1 LSKLLHLD
9 RFILPFCSEEFLHVN
24 TKRLAAMDIGTN
36 SIRCIVVE
44 ADHKGGYKV
53 LDDEKS
59 TVRLGEDLSRT
70 GAISLQASARALEA
84 VGRFRK
90 LIEGLKVRAV
100 EAIATS
106 AMRRA
111 SNGLELLDALSTAF
125 GHEIRI
131 ISGVEEAE
139 LAMASAQRHFD
150 MEYKR
155 YAVFDIGGGSL
166 EITTALGNHIEECY
180 SLDLGAVVM
189 TEQFLSHDPA
199 RPADLQKL
207 QRHVRTSLKKYVDR
221 SKVQLHTLIGSG
233 GTTTAIGSMAMNALG
248 KSYASIHGYE
258 VLRSEIVHMLA
269 MLIRKNLAERRLVP
283 GLNADRADIIVA
295 GIVVVEELMRFFGAN
310 QLLVN
315 ERGIREGL
323 IIKAMEKHGLV
334 PVASVPRSWRDS
346 ALEFVRSC
354 HGDEP
359 HSQHVAHLALSLF
372 DALAVPFNLKKSDRK
387 LLEAAAILHDV
398 GYFIAYSS
406 HHKHSYHLIRH
417 AELFGF
423 TPREREIIAQIAR
436 YHRKSLPKRKH
447 ETFQALHEEDQQ
459 RVGRLGG
466 ILRLADGLDRR
477 RSSAVQSIACEFGG
491 TTVTVRLSGT
501 DDMSLELFGATAK
514 KDLFEKA
521 FGTQI
526 MFVTQPGM

>member
-1 LSKLLHLD
+1 
-9 RFILPFCSEEFLHVN
+9 VN

-44 ADHKGGYKV
+44 ADQKGGYKV

-70 GAISLQASARALEA
+70 GAISLQASERAIEA

-90 LIEGLKVRAV
+90 LIAGLKVTAV

-111 SNGLELLDALSTAF
+111 SNGQGLLDALSATF
-125 GHEIRI
+125 GHEIRV
-131 ISGVEEAE
+131 ISGLEEAE
-139 LAMASAQRHFD
+139 LAMVSAQRHFD

-189 TEQFLSHDPA
+189 TEQFLRQDPP
-199 RPADLQKL
+199 RIADLQKL
-207 QRHVRTSLKKYVDR
+207 QRHVRAELKKRVDR

-233 GTTTAIGSMAMNALG
+233 GTTTAIGAMAMSALG

-258 VLRSEIVHMLA
+258 VLRSEVVHILA
-269 MLIRKNLAERRLVP
+269 MLTRKSLAERKLVP

-295 GIVVVEELMRFFGAN
+295 GIAVVEELMRFFGAN

-323 IIKAMEKHGLV
+323 IIRAMEKHGLI
-334 PVASVPRSWRDS
+334 PVASTPRSWRES
-346 ALEFVRSC
+346 ALDFVRSC
-354 HGDEP
+354 HVDEP
-359 HSQHVAHLALSLF
+359 HSLHVARLALSLF
-372 DALAVPFNLKKSDRK
+372 DVLAVPYNLIKSDRK
-387 LLEAAAILHDV
+387 LLEAAALLHDV

-423 TPREREIIAQIAR
+423 TPRERELIAQIAR

-447 ETFQALHEEDQQ
+447 ETFNALHEEDQQ
-459 RVGRLGG
+459 RVRRLGG

-477 RSSAVQSIACEFGG
+477 RSSAVQSISCTFSDALFTVHLKG
-491 TTVTVRLSGT
+491 TE
-501 DDMSLELFGATAK
+501 DMSVEIFGATAK

-521 FGTQI
+521 FD
-526 MFVTQPGM
+526 MPVVFVM

>member
-1 LSKLLHLD
+1 MST
-9 RFILPFCSEEFLHVN
+9 R
-24 TKRLAAMDIGTN
+24 RLAAMDIGTN

-44 ADHKGGYKV
+44 ADHTGGYKV

-59 TVRLGEDLSRT
+59 TVRLGEQLALT
-70 GAISLQASARALEA
+70 GAISPQASERALAA

-90 LIEGLKVRAV
+90 LIAGLKVVAV

-106 AMRRA
+106 AMRWA
-111 SNGLELLDALSTAF
+111 SNGPELLEALSAEF
-125 GHEIRI
+125 GHEIRV
-131 ISGVEEAE
+131 ISGLEEAE
-139 LAMASAQRHFD
+139 LAMVSAQRHFD

-189 TEQFLSHDPA
+189 TERFLKHDPA
-199 RPADLQKL
+199 GVADLQKL
-207 QRHVRTSLKKYVDR
+207 QRHVRAQLKKKVDR

-233 GTTTAIGSMAMNALG
+233 GTTTAIGSMAMSALG
-248 KSYASIHGYE
+248 KSYASIHGFE
-258 VLRSEIVHMLA
+258 VLRSEIVHLLA
-269 MLIRKNLAERRLVP
+269 MLTRKSLPERRLVP

-295 GIVVVEELMRFFGAN
+295 GIAVVEELMRFFGAN

-323 IIKAMEKHGLV
+323 IIKAMEKHGLI
-334 PVASVPRSWRDS
+334 PAAPAPRTWRES
-346 ALEFVRSC
+346 ALDFVRSC
-354 HGDEP
+354 HVDEP
-359 HSQHVAHLALSLF
+359 HSLHVARLALSLF
-372 DALAVPFNLKKSDRK
+372 DGLSAPFNMKKSDRK
-387 LLEAAAILHDV
+387 LLEAAALLHDV

-423 TPREREIIAQIAR
+423 SPRERELIAQIAR

-447 ETFQALHEEDQQ
+447 ETFQALGEADRQ
-459 RVGRLGG
+459 RVERLGG

-477 RSSAVQSIACEFGG
+477 RSCTVQKVSCTFGG
-491 TTVTVRLSGT
+491 TLFTVRLKGSE
-501 DDMSLELFGATAK
+501 DMSVEIFGATAK
-514 KDLFEKA
+514 KDLLEKA
-521 FGTQI
+521 FGLRL
-526 MFVTQPGM
+526 VLVVS

>member
-1 LSKLLHLD
+1 MNS
-9 RFILPFCSEEFLHVN
+9 N
-24 TKRLAAMDIGTN
+24 RLAALDIGTN

-44 ADHKGGYKV
+44 ADHKGGYRV

-59 TVRLGEDLSRT
+59 TVRLGEDLTRT
-70 GAISLQASARALEA
+70 GAIAPQAELRALEA
-84 VGRFRK
+84 VTRFRK
-90 LIEGLKVRAV
+90 LISGLKVSAV

-111 SNGLELLDALSTAF
+111 SNGQRLLKDLSEAL
-125 GHEIRI
+125 GHEIRV

-139 LAMASAQRHFD
+139 LAMVSAQRNFD

-155 YAVFDIGGGSL
+155 YAVYDIGGGSL
-166 EITTALGNHIEECY
+166 EITTALGSHIEQCY

-189 TEQFLSHDPA
+189 TEQFIKNDPA
-199 RPADLQKL
+199 RPADVEKL
-207 QRHVRTSLKKYVDR
+207 QRHVRSQLKKQIDR

-233 GTTTAIGSMAMNALG
+233 GTSTAIGAMAMNALG

-258 VLRSEIVHMLA
+258 VLRSEVVHMLA
-269 MLIRKNLAERRLVP
+269 MLTRKDLGERRLVA
-283 GLNADRADIIVA
+283 GLNSDRADIIVA
-295 GIVVVEELMRFFGAN
+295 GIAVVEELMNFFGAN

-323 IIKAMEKHGLV
+323 IIRAMEKHGLIKT
-334 PVASVPRSWRDS
+334 ASTPRSWRES

-354 HGDEP
+354 HVDEP
-359 HSQHVAHLALSLF
+359 HALHVGRLALSLF
-372 DALAVPFNLKKSDRK
+372 DALADPFAMKKSDRK

-423 TPREREIIAQIAR
+423 NPRERELIAQIAR
-436 YHRKSLPKRKH
+436 YHRKSLPKKKH
-447 ETFQALHEEDQQ
+447 ETFQVLNSEDQQ
-459 RVGRLGG
+459 RVCRLGG

-477 RSSAVQSIACEFGG
+477 RSAAVHSISCEFGG
-491 TTVTVRLSGT
+491 TTVTIRLNGT
-501 DDMSLELFGATAK
+501 DDMSLELFGATSK
-514 KDLFEKA
+514 KELFEKA
-521 FGTQI
+521 FGVKAL
-526 MFVTQPGM
+526 FVSIG

>member
-1 LSKLLHLD
+1 M
-9 RFILPFCSEEFLHVN
+9 N
-24 TKRLAAMDIGTN
+24 TKRLAAIDIGTN

-44 ADHKGGYKV
+44 ADQKGGYKV

-59 TVRLGEDLSRT
+59 TVRLGERLTRT
-70 GAISLQASARALEA
+70 GAISTQASERALAA
-84 VGRFRK
+84 VGRFK
-90 LIEGLKVRAV
+90 MLIAGLKVRAV

-106 AMRRA
+106 AIRRA
-111 SNGLELLDALSTAF
+111 SNGQELMDALSAAL
-125 GHEIRI
+125 GHEIKV
-131 ISGVEEAE
+131 ISGIEEAE
-139 LAMASAQRHFD
+139 LAMVSAQRHFD

-166 EITTALGNHIEECY
+166 EITTALGNHIEECF

-189 TEQFLSHDPA
+189 TEQFLSHDPI
-199 RPADLQKL
+199 RPADLENL
-207 QRHVRTSLKKYVDR
+207 QRHVRSSLKKLVDR

-233 GTTTAIGSMAMNALG
+233 GTTTAIGSMAMSALG

-258 VLRSEIVHMLA
+258 VLRSEVVHLLA
-269 MLIRKNLAERRLVP
+269 MLTRKSLSERRLVP

-295 GIVVVEELMRFFGAN
+295 GMVVVEELMRFFGAN

-323 IIKAMEKHGLV
+323 IIRAMEKHGLI
-334 PVASVPRSWRDS
+334 PVTAAPRTWRES
-346 ALEFVRSC
+346 ALDFVRSC

-359 HSQHVAHLALSLF
+359 HSLHVAGLAMALF
-372 DALAVPFNLKKSDRK
+372 DGLAVPFKLKKSDRK
-387 LLEAAAILHDV
+387 LLEASALLHDV

-423 TPREREIIAQIAR
+423 TPRERELIAQIAR

-447 ETFQALHEEDQQ
+447 ETFQVLNAEDQQ

-477 RSSAVQSIACEFGG
+477 RSAAVQSLSCKFGDSV
-491 TTVTVRLSGT
+491 VTLRLNGSE
-501 DDMSLELFGATAK
+501 DMSLEIFGATAK

-521 FGTQI
+521 FGQRVV
-526 MFVTQPGM
+526 FVT

>member
-1 LSKLLHLD
+1 MKAQ
-9 RFILPFCSEEFLHVN
+9 
-24 TKRLAAMDIGTN
+24 RLAAMDIGTN

-44 ADHKGGYKV
+44 ADQKAGYKV

-59 TVRLGEDLSRT
+59 TVRLGEQLTRT
-70 GAISLQASARALEA
+70 GAISLQASARALDA

-90 LIEGLKVRAV
+90 LIAGLKVDAV

-111 SNGLELLDALSTAF
+111 SNGQELLDALSIQL
-125 GHEIRI
+125 GHEIRV
-131 ISGVEEAE
+131 ISGQEEAG

-189 TEQFLSHDPA
+189 TEQFLKHDPA
-199 RPADLQKL
+199 RNGDLEKL
-207 QRHVRTSLKKYVDR
+207 QRHVRASLKKQVNR
-221 SKVQLHTLIGSG
+221 TGVQLQTLIGSG
-233 GTTTAIGSMAMNALG
+233 GTVSALGYMAMSARG
-248 KSYASIHGYE
+248 SSYSSIHGFD
-258 VLRSEIVHMLA
+258 VLRSEVVHLLA
-269 MLIRKNLAERRLVP
+269 MLTRKDLKERRLVP

-295 GIVVVEELMRFFGAN
+295 GVAVVEELMCYFGAN

-323 IIKAMEKHGLV
+323 IIRAMEKHGLL
-334 PVASVPRSWRDS
+334 PAAPPPRTWRES
-346 ALEFVRSC
+346 ALDFIRSC
-354 HGDEP
+354 HVEEP
-359 HSQHVAHLALSLF
+359 HAVHVSKLALTMF
-372 DALAVPFNLKKSDRK
+372 DVLAVPFHLKKSDRK

-423 TPREREIIAQIAR
+423 SPRERELIAQIAR
-436 YHRKSLPKRKH
+436 YHRKSVPKRKH
-447 ETFQALHEEDQQ
+447 ETFQALTPEDRL
-459 RVGRLGG
+459 RVEHLGG

-477 RSSAVQSIACEFGG
+477 RSSIVQSIACEFRG
-491 TTVTVRLSGT
+491 TEFRIVPAGEE
-501 DDMSLELFGATAK
+501 DMSVELFGGMAK

-521 FGTQI
+521 FGMEVVI
-526 MFVTQPGM
+526 GNS

>member
-1 LSKLLHLD
+1 M
-9 RFILPFCSEEFLHVN
+9 N
-24 TKRLAAMDIGTN
+24 AQRLAAMDIGTN

-44 ADHKGGYKV
+44 ADQKGGYKV

-59 TVRLGEDLSRT
+59 TVRLGEQLART
-70 GAISLQASARALEA
+70 GSISPQASARAFA
-84 VGRFRK
+84 TVGHFRK
-90 LIEGLKVRAV
+90 LIAGLKVCAV

-106 AMRRA
+106 AMRSA
-111 SNGLELLDALSTAF
+111 NNGQELLDALSAEF
-125 GHEIRI
+125 GHEIRVI
-131 ISGVEEAE
+131 TGVEEAE

-166 EITTALGNHIEECY
+166 EITTALGSHIEECY

-189 TEQFLSHDPA
+189 TERFFKHDPP
-199 RPADLQKL
+199 RPDDLQKL
-207 QRHVRTSLKKYVDR
+207 QRHVRSQLKKKVDR
-221 SKVQLHTLIGSG
+221 SKGQFHTLIGSG
-233 GTTTAIGSMAMNALG
+233 GTTTAIGSMVMNVLG

-258 VLRSEIVHMLA
+258 VLRSEVVHLLA
-269 MLIRKNLAERRLVP
+269 MLTRKSLAERRLVP

-295 GIVVVEELMRFFGAN
+295 GVAVVEELMRFFGAN

-323 IIKAMEKHGLV
+323 IIRAMEKHGLI
-334 PVASVPRSWRDS
+334 PAAPAPRTWRES

-354 HGDEP
+354 HVDEP
-359 HSQHVAHLALSLF
+359 HSLHVARLALSVF
-372 DALAVPFNLKKSDRK
+372 DGLAAPFNLKKSDRK
-387 LLEAAAILHDV
+387 LLEAAALLHDV

-423 TPREREIIAQIAR
+423 PPRERELIAQIAR
-436 YHRKSLPKRKH
+436 YHRKSLPKRRH
-447 ETFQALHEEDQQ
+447 ETFQALNEGDRQ
-459 RVGRLGG
+459 RVERLGG

-477 RSSAVQSIACEFGG
+477 RSSAVKSVFCTFGG
-491 TTVTVRLSGT
+491 TLFTVRLEGSE
-501 DDMSLELFGATAK
+501 DMSVEIFGATAK
-514 KDLFEKA
+514 KDLLEKA
-521 FGTQI
+521 FGLR
-526 MFVTQPGM
+526 VVLAVS

>member
-1 LSKLLHLD
+1 
-9 RFILPFCSEEFLHVN
+9 VN
-24 TKRLAAMDIGTN
+24 TKRLAAIDIGTN

-44 ADHKGGYKV
+44 ADGKGGYKI

-59 TVRLGEDLSRT
+59 TVRLGEDLTRT
-70 GAISLQASARALEA
+70 GAISTQASARAAEA

-90 LIEGLKVRAV
+90 LIAGLKVRAV

-111 SNGLELLDALSTAF
+111 SNGQELLDALSAAL
-125 GHEIRI
+125 GHEIRV

-139 LAMASAQRHFD
+139 LAMVSAQRHFD

-189 TEQFLSHDPA
+189 TEQFLAHDPA
-199 RPADLQKL
+199 RPADLELL
-207 QRHVRTSLKKYVDR
+207 QRHVRSTLKKQVNR

-233 GTTTAIGSMAMNALG
+233 GTATAIGSMAMSAVG

-258 VLRSEIVHMLA
+258 VLRSEVVHLLA
-269 MLIRKNLAERRLVP
+269 MLTRKNLAERRLVP
-283 GLNADRADIIVA
+283 GLNADRADIVVA
-295 GIVVVEELMRFFGAN
+295 GVVVIEELMRFFGAN

-323 IIKAMEKHGLV
+323 IIRALEKHGLI
-334 PVASVPRSWRDS
+334 PVASAPRTWREA
-346 ALEFVRSC
+346 ALDFVRSC
-354 HGDEP
+354 HIDEP
-359 HSQHVAHLALSLF
+359 HALHVARLALSVF
-372 DALAVPFNLKKSDRK
+372 DGLSAPFNLKKSDRK

-423 TPREREIIAQIAR
+423 TPRERELIAQIAR

-447 ETFQALHEEDQQ
+447 ESFQALHEEDQQ
-459 RVGRLGG
+459 RVRRLGG

-477 RSSAVQSIACEFGG
+477 RSSAVQSIDCTFGG
-491 TTVTVRLSGT
+491 TLFNVRLNGSE
-501 DDMSLELFGATAK
+501 DMSLEIFGATAK

-521 FGTQI
+521 FGLRVV
-526 MFVTQPGM
+526 FVT

>member
-1 LSKLLHLD
+1 L
-9 RFILPFCSEEFLHVN
+9 N

-59 TVRLGEDLSRT
+59 TVRLGEQLAQT
-70 GAISLQASARALEA
+70 GAISPQASARAHA
-84 VGRFRK
+84 TVGHFRK
-90 LIEGLKVRAV
+90 LIAGLKVGAV

-111 SNGLELLDALSTAF
+111 TNGLQLLNSLSAEF
-125 GHEIRI
+125 GHDIRI
-131 ISGVEEAE
+131 ISGEEEAE
-139 LAMASAQRHFD
+139 LAMVSAQRHFD

-166 EITTALGNHIEECY
+166 EIATALGNHVEEYY

-189 TEQFLSHDPA
+189 SEQFLKQDPA
-199 RPADLQKL
+199 RPADLAKL
-207 QRHVRTSLKKYVDR
+207 QRHVRSQLKKQVSR
-221 SKVQLHTLIGSG
+221 SKTQLYTLIGSG
-233 GTTTAIGSMAMNALG
+233 GTTTAIGSMAMNAVG
-248 KSYASIHGYE
+248 RSYASIHGYE
-258 VLRSEIVHMLA
+258 VLRSEVVHLLA
-269 MLIRKNLAERRLVP
+269 MLSRKTLQERRVVP

-295 GIVVVEELMRFFGAN
+295 GIVVVEELMSFFGAN

-323 IIKAMEKHGLV
+323 IIRAMEKHGLT
-334 PVASVPRSWRDS
+334 PSAPAPRTWRES
-346 ALEFVRSC
+346 ALDFVKSC
-354 HGDEP
+354 HVDEP
-359 HSQHVAHLALSLF
+359 HSLHVARLALAMF
-372 DALAVPFNLKKSDRK
+372 DVLSTPFNLKKSDRK

-423 TPREREIIAQIAR
+423 NPRERELIAQIAR

-447 ETFQALHEEDQQ
+447 ESFQALNDADKE
-459 RVGRLGG
+459 RVERLGG

-477 RSSAVQSIACEFGG
+477 RSAAVKSVSCSFGG
-491 TTVTVRLSGT
+491 TAFTLRLEGNE
-501 DDMSLELFGATAK
+501 DMSVEVFGATAK

-521 FGTQI
+521 YGLQ
-526 MFVTQPGM
+526 VVLAAL

>member
-1 LSKLLHLD
+1 M
-9 RFILPFCSEEFLHVN
+9 N
-24 TKRLAAMDIGTN
+24 AQRLAAMDIGTN

-44 ADHKGGYKV
+44 ADGKGGYKV

-59 TVRLGEDLSRT
+59 TVRLGEQLADT
-70 GAISLQASARALEA
+70 GAISPQASARALAA
-84 VGRFRK
+84 VAHFRK
-90 LIEGLKVRAV
+90 LIAGLKVSAV

-106 AMRRA
+106 AMRSA
-111 SNGLELLDALSTAF
+111 SNGKKLLDELSAAF

-131 ISGVEEAE
+131 ISGLEEAE
-139 LAMASAQRHFD
+139 LAMVSAQRHFD

-189 TEQFLSHDPA
+189 TEQFLKHDPP
-199 RPADLQKL
+199 RPEELQKL
-207 QRHVRTSLKKYVDR
+207 QRHVRTQLKKQVDR
-221 SKVQLHTLIGSG
+221 SKGQFHTLIGSG
-233 GTTTAIGSMAMNALG
+233 GTTTAIGSMAMSALG

-258 VLRSEIVHMLA
+258 VLRSEVVHLLA
-269 MLIRKNLAERRLVP
+269 GLSRKVMAERRLVP

-323 IIKAMEKHGLV
+323 IVKAMEKHGLI
-334 PVASVPRSWRDS
+334 PAAPAPRTWRES
-346 ALEFVRSC
+346 ALDFVRSC
-354 HGDEP
+354 HVDEP
-359 HSQHVAHLALSLF
+359 HSLHVARLALSVF
-372 DALAVPFNLKKSDRK
+372 DGLSTPFNLKKSDRK
-387 LLEAAAILHDV
+387 LLEAAALLHDV

-423 TPREREIIAQIAR
+423 SPRDRELIAQIAR
-436 YHRKSLPKRKH
+436 YHRKSMPKRKH
-447 ETFQALHEEDQQ
+447 ETFQALNEIDRQ
-459 RVGRLGG
+459 RVERLGG

-477 RSSAVQSIACEFGG
+477 RSSTVQSVSCTFGG
-491 TTVTVRLSGT
+491 TIFTVHLEGNE
-501 DDMSLELFGATAK
+501 DMSVEIFGATAK
-514 KDLFEKA
+514 KDLLEKA
-521 FGTQI
+521 FGLR
-526 MFVTQPGM
+526 VVLAAS

>member
-1 LSKLLHLD
+1 M
-9 RFILPFCSEEFLHVN
+9 N

-70 GAISLQASARALEA
+70 GAISPQASARALDA

-90 LIEGLKVRAV
+90 LIAGLKVGAV

-106 AMRRA
+106 AIRRA
-111 SNGLELLDALSTAF
+111 SNGPELLEALSGTF
-125 GHEIRI
+125 GHEIRV

-139 LAMASAQRHFD
+139 LAMVSAQRHFD

-180 SLDLGAVVM
+180 SFDLGAVVM
-189 TEQFLSHDPA
+189 TEQFLTHDPIRA
-199 RPADLQKL
+199 GDLQKL
-207 QRHVRTSLKKYVDR
+207 QKHVRTTLKKQMDR
-221 SKVQLHTLIGSG
+221 AKVQLHTLIGSG
-233 GTTTAIGSMAMNALG
+233 GTTTAIGSMAMSAIG

-258 VLRSEIVHMLA
+258 VLRSEVVHLLA
-269 MLIRKNLAERRLVP
+269 MLTRKTLTERRLVP

-295 GIVVVEELMRFFGAN
+295 GIAVIEELMRFFGAN

-323 IIKAMEKHGLV
+323 IIRAMEKHGLIT
-334 PVASVPRSWRDS
+334 AATAPRTWRES
-346 ALEFVRSC
+346 ALTFVRSC
-354 HGDEP
+354 HVDEP
-359 HSQHVAHLALSLF
+359 HSLHVARLALSLF
-372 DALAVPFNLKKSDRK
+372 DALSVAFNLKKSDRK

-423 TPREREIIAQIAR
+423 TPRERELIAQIAR
-436 YHRKSLPKRKH
+436 YHRKSIPKRKH
-447 ETFQALHEEDQQ
+447 EAFQGLHESDRQ
-459 RVGRLGG
+459 RVERLGG

-477 RSSAVQSIACEFGG
+477 RNSTVHALSCIFGG
-491 TTVTVRLSGT
+491 TLFTLQLEGD
-501 DDMSLELFGATAK
+501 DDMSVEIFGAEAK

-521 FGTQI
+521 FGMRVVIETR
-526 MFVTQPGM
+526 QP

>member
-1 LSKLLHLD
+1 M
-9 RFILPFCSEEFLHVN
+9 N

-36 SIRCIVVE
+36 SIRCIIVE

-59 TVRLGEDLSRT
+59 TVRLGEQLALT
-70 GAISLQASARALEA
+70 GAVSPQAAARAHAA
-84 VGRFRK
+84 VGHFSK
-90 LIEGLKVRAV
+90 LIAGLKVGAV

-111 SNGLELLDALSTAF
+111 SNGQELLVALSAEF
-125 GHEIRI
+125 GHEIRV

-139 LAMASAQRHFD
+139 LAMVSAQRHFD

-155 YAVFDIGGGSL
+155 YAVFDLGGGSL
-166 EITTALGNHIEECY
+166 EIATALGNHIEECY

-189 TEQFLSHDPA
+189 TEQFLKHDPV
-199 RPADLQKL
+199 RTGDLEKL
-207 QRHVRTSLKKYVDR
+207 QHHVRAQLKKQVNKTK
-221 SKVQLHTLIGSG
+221 SQLHTLIGSG

-248 KSYASIHGYE
+248 GSYASIHGSE
-258 VLRSEIVHMLA
+258 VLRSEVVHLLA
-269 MLIRKNLAERRLVP
+269 MLARKTLPERRLVP

-295 GIVVVEELMRFFGAN
+295 GIAVVEELMRFFGAN

-323 IIKAMEKHGLV
+323 IIKAMEKHGLI
-334 PVASVPRSWRDS
+334 PAAPAPRTWRES
-346 ALEFVRSC
+346 ALDFVRSC
-354 HGDEP
+354 HVDEP
-359 HSQHVAHLALSLF
+359 HSLHVARLALSAF
-372 DALAVPFNLKKSDRK
+372 DALSVPFNLKKSDRK
-387 LLEAAAILHDV
+387 LLEAAALLHDV

-423 TPREREIIAQIAR
+423 TPRERELIAQIAR

-447 ETFQALHEEDQQ
+447 ETFQALSDADKE
-459 RVGRLGG
+459 RVERLGG

-477 RSSAVQSIACEFGG
+477 RSSAVQSIVCTFGG
-491 TTVTVRLSGT
+491 TLFTVRLAGSE
-501 DDMSLELFGATAK
+501 DMSVEIFGATAK
-514 KDLFEKA
+514 KDLLEKA
-521 FGTQI
+521 FGLRVVL
-526 MFVTQPGM
+526 VTS

>member
-1 LSKLLHLD
+1 M
-9 RFILPFCSEEFLHVN
+9 N
-24 TKRLAAMDIGTN
+24 TNRLAAIDIGTN

-44 ADHKGGYKV
+44 ADNKGGYRV

-59 TVRLGEDLSRT
+59 TVRLGEELSRT
-70 GAISLQASARALEA
+70 GAISLQAENRALEA

-90 LIEGLKVRAV
+90 LIDALKVTAV

-111 SNGLELLDALSTAF
+111 SNGQRLLDDLSKAL
-125 GHEIRI
+125 GHGIRV
-131 ISGVEEAE
+131 ISGIEEAG
-139 LAMASAQRHFD
+139 LAMVSAQRNFD

-155 YAVFDIGGGSL
+155 YAVYDIGGGSL
-166 EITTALGNHIEECY
+166 EITTALGSHIEECY

-189 TEQFLSHDPA
+189 TEQFVRNDPA
-199 RPADLQKL
+199 RPADIEKL
-207 QRHVRTSLKKYVDR
+207 QNHVRTQLKKQLGR
-221 SKVQLHTLIGSG
+221 SRVQLHTLIGSG
-233 GTTTAIGSMAMNALG
+233 GTTTAIGAMAMNALG

-269 MLIRKNLAERRLVP
+269 MLTRKSLAERRLVA

-295 GIVVVEELMRFFGAN
+295 GIAVVEELMRFFGAN

-323 IIKAMEKHGLV
+323 IIKAMEKHGLL
-334 PVASVPRSWRDS
+334 PVAMAPRGWREATLD
-346 ALEFVRSC
+346 FVRSC
-354 HGDEP
+354 HGEEP
-359 HSQHVAHLALSLF
+359 HALHVATLALSLF
-372 DALAVPFNLKKSDRK
+372 DALSVPFSLKKSDRK
-387 LLEAAAILHDV
+387 LLEAAALLHDV

-423 TPREREIIAQIAR
+423 TPPEREMIAQIAR

-447 ETFQALHEEDQQ
+447 EAFQALHEDDRQ
-459 RVGRLGG
+459 RVCRLGG

-477 RSSAVQSIACEFGG
+477 RSATVQSVSCTLGDDKVTICVNG
-491 TTVTVRLSGT
+491 TEDV
-501 DDMSLELFGATAK
+501 SLELFGAEAK
-514 KDLFEKA
+514 KELFEKA
-521 FGTQI
+521 FGVRVVFEAQESAGP
-526 MFVTQPGM
+526 VRQ

>member
-1 LSKLLHLD
+1 M
-9 RFILPFCSEEFLHVN
+9 N
-24 TKRLAAMDIGTN
+24 TQRLAAMDIGTN

-59 TVRLGEDLSRT
+59 TVRLGEQLART
-70 GAISLQASARALEA
+70 GAISSEASARALAA
-84 VGRFRK
+84 VGHFRK
-90 LIEGLKVRAV
+90 LIAGLKVSAV

-106 AMRRA
+106 AMRSA
-111 SNGLELLDALSTAF
+111 SNGQELLDALSAEF
-125 GHEIRI
+125 GHEIRV
-131 ISGVEEAE
+131 ISGLEEAE
-139 LAMASAQRHFD
+139 LAMVSAQRHFD

-189 TEQFLSHDPA
+189 TEQFLKHDPA
-199 RPADLQKL
+199 RIADIQKL
-207 QRHVRTSLKKYVDR
+207 QRHVRAELKKKVDR
-221 SKVQLHTLIGSG
+221 SKAQLHTLIGSG
-233 GTTTAIGSMAMNALG
+233 GTTTAIGSMVMNALG

-258 VLRSEIVHMLA
+258 VLRSEIVHLMA
-269 MLIRKNLAERRLVP
+269 MLTRKSLSERRLVP

-323 IIKAMEKHGLV
+323 IIRAMEKHGLI
-334 PVASVPRSWRDS
+334 PAAPAPRTWRES
-346 ALEFVRSC
+346 ALDFVRSC
-354 HGDEP
+354 HVDEP
-359 HSQHVAHLALSLF
+359 HSLHVARLALSIF
-372 DALAVPFNLKKSDRK
+372 DRLSAPFNLKKSDRK
-387 LLEAAAILHDV
+387 LLEAAALLHDV

-423 TPREREIIAQIAR
+423 PPRERELIAQIAR

-447 ETFQALHEEDQQ
+447 ETFQSLTEVDRQ
-459 RVGRLGG
+459 RVERLGG

-477 RSSAVQSIACEFGG
+477 RSSTVEAVSCTFGG
-491 TTVTVRLSGT
+491 ILFTVHLLGSE
-501 DDMSLELFGATAK
+501 DMSVEIFGANAK
-514 KDLFEKA
+514 KDLLEKA
-521 FGTQI
+521 FGLR
-526 MFVTQPGM
+526 VVLSVS

>member
-1 LSKLLHLD
+1 MNS
-9 RFILPFCSEEFLHVN
+9 
-24 TKRLAAMDIGTN
+24 KRLAAIDIGTN

-44 ADHKGGYKV
+44 ADQKGGYKV

-59 TVRLGEDLSRT
+59 TVRLGEDLART
-70 GAISLQASARALEA
+70 GAIAPQAEVRALEA
-84 VGRFRK
+84 VARFRK
-90 LIEGLKVRAV
+90 LIAGLKVGAV

-111 SNGLELLDALSTAF
+111 SNGQRLLDDLSAGL
-125 GHEIRI
+125 GHEIRV
-131 ISGVEEAE
+131 ISGVEEAG
-139 LAMASAQRHFD
+139 LAMVSAQRHFD

-155 YAVFDIGGGSL
+155 YAVYDIGGGSL
-166 EITTALGNHIEECY
+166 EITTALGSHIEECY

-189 TEQFLSHDPA
+189 TEQFIRQDPA
-199 RPADLQKL
+199 RPADIEKL
-207 QRHVRTSLKKYVDR
+207 QRHVRAQLKKQLDK

-233 GTTTAIGSMAMNALG
+233 GTTTAIGAMAMNALG

-269 MLIRKNLAERRLVP
+269 MLSRKNLAERRLVA

-295 GIVVVEELMRFFGAN
+295 GIAVVEELMNFFGAN

-323 IIKAMEKHGLV
+323 IIKAMEKHGLIPTV
-334 PVASVPRSWRDS
+334 SAPRSWRES
-346 ALEFVRSC
+346 ALDFVRSC
-354 HGDEP
+354 HVDEP
-359 HSQHVAHLALSLF
+359 HSLHVARLALSLF
-372 DALAVPFNLKKSDRK
+372 DVLAEPYTMKKSDRK

-423 TPREREIIAQIAR
+423 TPRERELIAQIAR

-459 RVGRLGG
+459 RVRRLGG

-477 RSSAVQSIACEFGG
+477 RGAAVQSIACTFSGA
-491 TTVTVRLSGT
+491 TVTVHMNGSE
-501 DDMSLELFGATAK
+501 DMSLELFGATSK

-521 FGTQI
+521 FDVRAV
-526 MFVTQPGM
+526 FVTEG

>member
-1 LSKLLHLD
+1 MTT
-9 RFILPFCSEEFLHVN
+9 R
-24 TKRLAAMDIGTN
+24 RLAAMDIGTN
-36 SIRCIVVE
+36 SIRCIIVE
-44 ADHKGGYKV
+44 ADLKGGYRI

-59 TVRLGEDLSRT
+59 TVRLGEGLAAT
-70 GAISLQASARALEA
+70 GSISPQASERALEA
-84 VGRFRK
+84 VCRFRK
-90 LIEGLKVRAV
+90 LIAGLKVNAV

-106 AMRRA
+106 AMRWA
-111 SNGLELLDALSTAF
+111 SNGQELLDALSVAF

-131 ISGVEEAE
+131 ISGLEEAE
-139 LAMASAQRHFD
+139 LAMVSAQRHFD

-189 TEQFLSHDPA
+189 TERFLKQDSA
-199 RPADLQKL
+199 GVNDLQKL
-207 QRHVRTSLKKYVDR
+207 QRHVRAQLKKQFDT
-221 SKVQLHTLIGSG
+221 SKAQFHTLIGSG

-248 KSYASIHGYE
+248 KSYASTHGYE
-258 VLRSEIVHMLA
+258 VLRSEVVHLLA
-269 MLIRKNLAERRLVP
+269 MLTRKSLAERRLVP

-295 GIVVVEELMRFFGAN
+295 GIAVVEELMRYFGAN

-323 IIKAMEKHGLV
+323 IIRAMEKHDML
-334 PVASVPRSWRDS
+334 PSTQAPRTWRESTMD
-346 ALEFVRSC
+346 FVRSC
-354 HGDEP
+354 HVDEP
-359 HSQHVAHLALSLF
+359 HSLHVARLAMSLF
-372 DALAVPFNLKKSDRK
+372 DGLSTPFNLKKSDRK
-387 LLEAAAILHDV
+387 LLEAAALLHDV

-423 TPREREIIAQIAR
+423 SPRDRELIAQIAR

-447 ETFQALHEEDQQ
+447 ETFQSLNEADRQ

-477 RSSAVQSIACEFGG
+477 RSAAVETVSCTFGG
-491 TTVTVRLSGT
+491 TLLTVCLQGSE
-501 DDMSLELFGATAK
+501 DMSVEIFGASAK
-514 KDLFEKA
+514 KDLLEKA
-521 FGTQI
+521 FGLRVVI
-526 MFVTQPGM
+526 LVS

>member
-1 LSKLLHLD
+1 M
-9 RFILPFCSEEFLHVN
+9 N

-44 ADHKGGYKV
+44 ADHKGGYRV

-59 TVRLGEDLSRT
+59 TVRLGEELART
-70 GAISLQASARALEA
+70 GAISLQASARAIEA
-84 VGRFRK
+84 VSRFKK
-90 LIEGLKVRAV
+90 LIAGFKVGAV

-111 SNGLELLDALSTAF
+111 SNGQELLNALSVAF
-125 GHEIRI
+125 GHEIRV
-131 ISGVEEAE
+131 ISGLEEAG
-139 LAMASAQRHFD
+139 LAMVSAQRHFD

-189 TEQFLSHDPA
+189 TEQFLRQDPP
-199 RPADLQKL
+199 RTGDLQKL
-207 QRHVRTSLKKYVDR
+207 QRHVRTQLKKQVDR
-221 SKVQLHTLIGSG
+221 STVQLHTLIGSG
-233 GTTTAIGSMAMNALG
+233 GTTTAIGAMAMSALG
-248 KSYASIHGYE
+248 KSYTSIHGYE
-258 VLRSEIVHMLA
+258 VLRSEVVHMLA
-269 MLIRKNLAERRLVP
+269 MLTRKNLAERRLVA

-295 GIVVVEELMRFFGAN
+295 GIAVVEELMCFFGAN

-323 IIKAMEKHGLV
+323 IIRAMEKHGLI
-334 PVASVPRSWRDS
+334 PVTSTPRTWRES
-346 ALEFVRSC
+346 ALDFVRSC
-354 HGDEP
+354 HVDEP
-359 HSQHVAHLALSLF
+359 HSLHVAQLALSIF
-372 DALAVPFNLKKSDRK
+372 DALAESFSLKKSDRK
-387 LLEAAAILHDV
+387 LLEAAALLHDV

-423 TPREREIIAQIAR
+423 TPRERELIAQIAR

-447 ETFQALHEEDQQ
+447 DTFQALHEEDQQ

-477 RSSAVQSIACEFGG
+477 RSAAVQSVSCTFGG
-491 TTVTVRLSGT
+491 TLFTVHVEG
-501 DDMSLELFGATAK
+501 DEDMSVEIFGATAK
-514 KDLFEKA
+514 KALFEKA
-521 FGTQI
+521 FG
-526 MFVTQPGM
+526 MRVVFVT